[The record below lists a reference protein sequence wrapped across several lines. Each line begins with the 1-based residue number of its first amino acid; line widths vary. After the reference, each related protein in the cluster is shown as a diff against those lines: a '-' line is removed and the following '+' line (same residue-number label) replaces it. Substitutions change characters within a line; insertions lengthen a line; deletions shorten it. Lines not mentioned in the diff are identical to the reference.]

1 VGDALRSETSRP
13 LNVQACLRA
22 TAAGALA
29 GLVGGSY
36 RWILDHI
43 EPWRAELV
51 AQLGG
56 SVLGWI
62 ALAAVFALGA
72 GLASWL
78 TVRFAPEASGSGIPH
93 VEETLARGGELRW
106 KRLLPVKFVAGA
118 LALSAGLSL
127 GREGPTVHLGAA
139 LAAALQGRLA
149 TLPRRALLAAG
160 AAAGLTA
167 AFSAPIAGAV
177 FVLEELRVAP
187 NLLMISTGLPAVLA
201 SYLVA
206 TALLGSQPM
215 FALPVVVA
223 PSRDVL
229 PLFVALGIGAGI
241 LGVIFNR
248 GLLAAL
254 GAFEAMRPVPK
265 PLRAAAVGVFA
276 AIVACWLPAAIGN
289 GEPVAQ
295 ALIKGPPSPLTGL
308 VVLLAVKL
316 VLTLASYGCGVP
328 GGIFAPQLVLGAT
341 LGAIVHA
348 LVPNVGGGTLGPA
361 LVTAGMVG
369 VFSASV
375 RAPLTGLVLI
385 VELTHHGQLLLPQ
398 AVTTLAGY
406 LMAAAMRDRPIY
418 EALRA
423 RDARSSAP
431 ATI

>member
-1 VGDALRSETSRP
+1 VGGALRSETSRP

-22 TAAGALA
+22 TVAGALA

-36 RWILDHI
+36 RWVLDQV
-43 EPWRAELV
+43 EPARHALIV
-51 AQLGG
+51 RLGG
-56 SVLGWI
+56 SLLGWSE
-62 ALAAVFALGA
+62 LAAVFAIGA

-78 TVRFAPEASGSGIPH
+78 TVRFAPEAAGSGIPH
-93 VEETLARGGELRW
+93 VEERLVGGGELRW

-118 LALSAGLSL
+118 LALAAGLSL

-149 TLPRRALLAAG
+149 ALPRRALLAAG

-201 SYLVA
+201 SYLVT
-206 TALLGSQPM
+206 TALLGSRPM
-215 FALPVVVA
+215 FVLPAVVA
-223 PSRDVL
+223 PSRDLL
-229 PLFVALGIGAGI
+229 PLFAALGIGAGI
-241 LGVIFNR
+241 VGVIFNR

-254 GAFEAMRPVPK
+254 AAFEAMRPVPK

-276 AIVACWLPAAIGN
+276 AIVAYSLPAAIGN
-289 GEPVAQ
+289 GEPTAQ
-295 ALIKGPPSPLTGL
+295 ALIQGPPAPLTA
-308 VVLLAVKL
+308 LLLLLSVKL
-316 VLTLASYGCGVP
+316 VLTLVSYGCGVP

-341 LGAIVHA
+341 VGAILHTLA
-348 LVPNVGGGTLGPA
+348 PHVGGGTLGPA
-361 LVTAGMVG
+361 LATAGMVG

-385 VELTHHGQLLLPQ
+385 VELTHSGQLLLPQ
-398 AVTTLAGY
+398 AIAALGGY
-406 LMAAAMRDRPIY
+406 LTAAALRDRPIY

-423 RDARSSAP
+423 RDERSAAT